1 MMEDNKFIV
10 EKLTEAGIEVSI
22 EQSEQMYD
30 FYRMVI
36 EKNKVMNLTAITEYK
51 DFVLKHFVDSLLI
64 AKIISFDK
72 EVSLLDVGT
81 GAGFPGIPIKI
92 LFPKAE
98 VLLLDSLKKR
108 LTFLDEVIQTLS
120 LKGISTIHSRAEELQ
135 TKGAYREN
143 FDLVVSRAV
152 SALPSLLEYCLP
164 YVKLGGNFVAYKAT
178 NAREELDLSKKALS
192 VLGGRV
198 KEMQSFRLEE
208 NDRVLIS
215 VEKSKSTPSKYPR
228 GGGKPTKNPL

>member
-1 MMEDNKFIV
+1 MD
-10 EKLTEAGIEVSI
+10 EKLFISEKLREINLEPSSEKI
-22 EQSEQMYD
+22 EQMYD
-30 FYRMVI
+30 FYEMVL
-36 EKNKVMNLTAITEYK
+36 EKNKVMNLTAITDFK
-51 DFVLKHFVDSLLI
+51 DFVIKHFIDSLLI
-64 AKIISFDK
+64 SKVVLFD
-72 EVSLLDVGT
+72 EIHTLLDVGT
-81 GAGFPGIPIKI
+81 GAGFPGMPLKI
-92 LFPKAE
+92 MFPHVE
-98 VLLLDSLKKR
+98 VLLLDSLNKR
-108 LTFLDEVIQTLS
+108 LVFLDDVIEKLG
-120 LKGISTIHSRAEELQ
+120 LHGISTIHTRAEELQ

>member
-1 MMEDNKFIV
+1 MD
-10 EKLTEAGIEVSI
+10 EKLFLAEKLKELGLEPTAL
-22 EQSEQMYD
+22 QTEQMYD
-30 FYRMVI
+30 FYRMVV
-36 EKNKVMNLTAITEYK
+36 EKNKVMNLTAIIEFK
-51 DFVLKHFVDSLLI
+51 DFVIKHFLDSLLI
-64 AKIISFDK
+64 SAVVSLE
-72 EVSLLDVGT
+72 EVHTLLDVGT
-81 GAGFPGIPIKI
+81 GAGFPGVPLKI
-92 LFPKAE
+92 MFPHIE
-98 VLLLDSLKKR
+98 VLLLDSLNKR
-108 LTFLDEVIQTLS
+108 LVFLNEVIRDLG
-120 LKGISTIHSRAEELQ
+120 LKGISTIHTRAEELQ
-135 TKGAYREN
+135 TKGDYREN

-228 GGGKPTKNPL
+228 GGGKPLKNPL